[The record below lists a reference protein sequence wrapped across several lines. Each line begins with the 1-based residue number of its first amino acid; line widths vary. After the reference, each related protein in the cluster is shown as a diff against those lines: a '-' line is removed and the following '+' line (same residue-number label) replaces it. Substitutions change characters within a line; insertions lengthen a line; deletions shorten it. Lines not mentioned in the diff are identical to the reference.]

1 MDINLPV
8 EFRVIDLSKTALFC
22 ILILG
27 IISNLSMYSTDG
39 GEFLYHSKSHFIRF
53 IVFFTMMISLSFI
66 SLRFWHSSAYFFYA
80 IVLAFLVWASLYGVT
95 ASGSQNVGDPL
106 NAASFKTIADAAQE
120 VQAFGGGANVTGENC
135 WGTAAADTKRT
146 VYQYGTY
153 NAGNLVT
160 ADADKKYDAS
170 QGSMSLR
177 ATKGD
182 NASFPDDREV
192 YAHASYW
199 GSHVDSSD
207 RSLVS
212 DTTVFRNNNS
222 STDTNTYNLKQ
233 NFLQVLVKTLS
244 LLLE

>member
-1 MDINLPV
+1 MHQFYFNDTSNVYCQNLV
-8 EFRVIDLSKTALFC
+8 EAQEIQFGT
-22 ILILG
+22 
-27 IISNLSMYSTDG
+27 
-39 GEFLYHSKSHFIRF
+39 
-53 IVFFTMMISLSFI
+53 
-66 SLRFWHSSAYFFYA
+66 
-80 IVLAFLVWASLYGVT
+80 
-95 ASGSQNVGDPL
+95 SGPENVGDAVD
-106 NAASFKTIADAAQE
+106 AAAFKTIADAATE

-182 NASFPDDREV
+182 NASFPDGREV

-222 STDTNTYNLKQ
+222 TTDTNTYNLKQ
-233 NFLQVLVKTLS
+233 NFLQVFEITIEKRQLADLDKVNFFGYVGWLKETMIGQQ
-244 LLLE
+244 ECRI